1 MKNITTNAM
10 ECTLDFIDN
19 VCHLRSKVKKWDQ
32 FFKKFTDE
40 CMEDEFKSVCWQADQ
55 IGCSASLRNN
65 DAMDLRSGGGVGKKG
80 ISLRD
85 ICI

>member
-1 MKNITTNAM
+1 
-10 ECTLDFIDN
+10 
-19 VCHLRSKVKKWDQ
+19 
-32 FFKKFTDE
+32 
-40 CMEDEFKSVCWQADQ
+40 MEDEFKSVCWQADQ